1 MKWRHLG
8 PDDVNGWIKEAI
20 GDQFSAKDFR
30 TWNATV
36 VAAMVLAEHAD
47 EVAKGASR
55 KRIER
60 LAIDTVA
67 EHLNNTP
74 AVCRASYVD
83 PRIFDR
89 FDAGQT
95 IAGSLQRLE
104 RRSGSGEFVERGAI
118 ERAVIELLD

>member
-1 MKWRHLG
+1 
-8 PDDVNGWIKEAI
+8 
-20 GDQFSAKDFR
+20 
-30 TWNATV
+30 
-36 VAAMVLAEHAD
+36 MVLAEHAG

-89 FDAGQT
+89 FDAG
-95 IAGSLQRLE
+95 
-104 RRSGSGEFVERGAI
+104 RRSPVSCSGSSAAPA
-118 ERAVIELLD
+118 RASSSSGPRSSAR

>member
-1 MKWRHLG
+1 
-8 PDDVNGWIKEAI
+8 
-20 GDQFSAKDFR
+20 
-30 TWNATV
+30 
-36 VAAMVLAEHAD
+36 MVLAEHAG

-104 RRSGSGEFVERGAI
+104 RRSGSGEFVERVAI
-118 ERAVIELLD
+118 ERAVIELLE